1 MTRDAIPDAELAAR
15 VHAASLHLLRRLAQ
29 EDRATGVS
37 APRLSALSVLVF
49 GGPRTI
55 GSLATI
61 EGVTPPT
68 MTRLVA
74 AMTGDG
80 LVERLPD
87 ATDRRLVLVRASASG
102 RSLLLAGRDRR
113 VATLA
118 AMLAPL
124 TPKER
129 RRLDAA
135 AAIVESMLMNG
146 AGQPAERAR
155 HSARRPDPVPAVAG
169 PRSGLR

>member
-1 MTRDAIPDAELAAR
+1 MARAAVPDDELAAR
-15 VHAASLHLLRRLAQ
+15 LHAAALHLLRRLAQ
-29 EDRATGVS
+29 EGRATGIS

-55 GSLATI
+55 GGLAAI

-74 AMTGDG
+74 AMVADG
-80 LVERLPD
+80 LLERLND
-87 ATDRRLVLVRASASG
+87 SADRRVVRVEATTAG

-118 AMLAPL
+118 AMLKPL
-124 TPKER
+124 STKER

-135 AAIVESMLMNG
+135 ASIMESML
-146 AGQPAERAR
+146 AAR
-155 HSARRPDPVPAVAG
+155 
-169 PRSGLR
+169 L

>member
-1 MTRDAIPDAELAAR
+1 MTDEALAAR

-29 EDRATGVS
+29 EDRALGIS

-55 GSLATI
+55 GSLAAA

-68 MTRLVA
+68 MTRLIAGMVA
-74 AMTGDG
+74 AG

-87 ATDRRLVLVRASASG
+87 ESDRRVVRVQASEPG
-102 RSLLLAGRDRR
+102 RTLLLSGRDRR
-113 VATLA
+113 VSALT
-118 AMLAPL
+118 AMIGPR

-129 RRLDAA
+129 RRLAA
-135 AAIVESMLMNG
+135 SAEIVEQML
-146 AGQPAERAR
+146 AE
-155 HSARRPDPVPAVAG
+155 
-169 PRSGLR
+169 PR

>member
-1 MTRDAIPDAELAAR
+1 MARTAIPDDELAAR
-15 VHAASLHLLRRLAQ
+15 VHSAALHLLRRLAQ

-55 GSLATI
+55 GTLAGI

-74 AMTGDG
+74 AMAADG
-80 LVERLPD
+80 LVERLEDP
-87 ATDRRLVLVRASASG
+87 ADRRVVRVQASAAG
-102 RSLLLAGRDRR
+102 RSLLLTGRDRR

-118 AMLAPL
+118 ALVKPL
-124 TPKER
+124 SPKER

-135 AAIVESMLMNG
+135 ATIIESMLAPG
-146 AGQPAERAR
+146 
-155 HSARRPDPVPAVAG
+155 S
-169 PRSGLR
+169 

>member
-1 MTRDAIPDAELAAR
+1 MARPVVPDEELAAR
-15 VHAASLHLLRRLAQ
+15 IHSAALHLLRRLAQ
-29 EDRATGVS
+29 DDRATGVS

-55 GSLATI
+55 GELAGI

-74 AMTGDG
+74 AMVADG
-80 LVERLPD
+80 LI
-87 ATDRRLVLVRASASG
+87 DRREDPADRRVVRVQASATG

-118 AMLAPL
+118 AMVKPL
-124 TPKER
+124 TAKER

-135 AAIVESMLMNG
+135 AATIERMLAPG
-146 AGQPAERAR
+146 A
-155 HSARRPDPVPAVAG
+155 
-169 PRSGLR
+169 

>member
-1 MTRDAIPDAELAAR
+1 MTDEALAAR
-15 VHAASLHLLRRLAQ
+15 LHAASLHLLRRLAQ
-29 EDRATGVS
+29 EDRALGIS

-55 GSLATI
+55 GSLAAA

-74 AMTGDG
+74 GMVADG

-87 ATDRRLVLVRASASG
+87 ESDRRVVRVSASATG

-118 AMLAPL
+118 SMIGPRTA
-124 TPKER
+124 KER
-129 RRLDAA
+129 RRLATAA
-135 AAIVESMLMNG
+135 EIVEGMLVD
-146 AGQPAERAR
+146 AR
-155 HSARRPDPVPAVAG
+155 
-169 PRSGLR
+169 

>member
-1 MTRDAIPDAELAAR
+1 MARPAVPDDELAAR
-15 VHAASLHLLRRLAQ
+15 IHSAALHLLRRLAQ

-55 GSLATI
+55 GALASI

-74 AMTGDG
+74 AMVADG
-80 LVERLPD
+80 LVERLEDP
-87 ATDRRLVLVRASASG
+87 ADRRVVRLQASPAG

-118 AMLAPL
+118 AMVKPL
-124 TPKER
+124 SPKER
-129 RRLDAA
+129 RRLAAAA
-135 AAIVESMLMNG
+135 AAIERMLAPG
-146 AGQPAERAR
+146 A
-155 HSARRPDPVPAVAG
+155 
-169 PRSGLR
+169 

>member
-1 MTRDAIPDAELAAR
+1 MARDATPDELPGRLHSAA
-15 VHAASLHLLRRLAQ
+15 LHLLRRLAQ

-55 GSLATI
+55 GSLAAM

-80 LVERLPD
+80 LVERFPD
-87 ATDRRLVLVRASASG
+87 DEDRRIVRVAATDRGRA
-102 RSLLLAGRDRR
+102 LLLTGRDRR
-113 VATLA
+113 VATLG
-118 AMLAPL
+118 AMLEPL

-129 RRLDAA
+129 RRLATAA
-135 AAIVESMLMNG
+135 GLIERMLG
-146 AGQPAERAR
+146 EG
-155 HSARRPDPVPAVAG
+155 H
-169 PRSGLR
+169 

>member
-1 MTRDAIPDAELAAR
+1 MARDAMTDEALAAR
-15 VHAASLHLLRRLAQ
+15 VHSASLHLLRRLAQ
-29 EDRATGVS
+29 EDRAVGIS

-55 GSLATI
+55 GSLASV

-74 AMTGDG
+74 GMAADG

-87 ATDRRLVLVRASASG
+87 TSDRRVVRVAASESG
-102 RSLLLAGRDRR
+102 RTLLLAGRDRR

-118 AMLAPL
+118 AMIGPR

-129 RRLDAA
+129 RRLASAA
-135 AAIVESMLMNG
+135 EILEGML
-146 AGQPAERAR
+146 ADT
-155 HSARRPDPVPAVAG
+155 H
-169 PRSGLR
+169 

>member
-1 MTRDAIPDAELAAR
+1 VARPVVPDDELAAR
-15 VHAASLHLLRRLAQ
+15 VHSAALHLLRRLAQ

-49 GGPRTI
+49 SGPRTI
-55 GSLATI
+55 GALASI

-74 AMTGDG
+74 AMVADG
-80 LVERLPD
+80 LVERLEDP
-87 ATDRRLVLVRASASG
+87 ADRRVVRVQASPAG

-113 VATLA
+113 VATLS
-118 AMLAPL
+118 AMVKPL
-124 TPKER
+124 SPKER

-135 AAIVESMLMNG
+135 AAAIERMLAPG
-146 AGQPAERAR
+146 A
-155 HSARRPDPVPAVAG
+155 
-169 PRSGLR
+169 

>member
-1 MTRDAIPDAELAAR
+1 MARSAIPDDELAAR
-15 VHAASLHLLRRLAQ
+15 VHSAALHLLRRLAQ

-55 GSLATI
+55 GALAST

-68 MTRLVA
+68 MTRLVSAMA
-74 AMTGDG
+74 ADG

-87 ATDRRLVLVRASASG
+87 AADRRVVRVQASATG
-102 RSLLLAGRDRR
+102 RSLLLTGRDRR

-118 AMLAPL
+118 AMLKQL

-135 AAIVESMLMNG
+135 AATIERML
-146 AGQPAERAR
+146 APK
-155 HSARRPDPVPAVAG
+155 P
-169 PRSGLR
+169 

>member
-1 MTRDAIPDAELAAR
+1 VVKASRTNDAELPARLHSAA
-15 VHAASLHLLRRLAQ
+15 LHLLRRLAQ

-55 GSLATI
+55 GFLAGI

-74 AMTGDG
+74 GMVADG

-87 ATDRRLVLVRASASG
+87 PDDRRVVRVSASERG
-102 RSLLLAGRDRR
+102 RALLLSGRGRR

-118 AMLAPL
+118 AMIAPL
-124 TPKER
+124 TAKER
-129 RRLDAA
+129 RRLEAA
-135 AAIVESMLMNG
+135 ARIIETML
-146 AGQPAERAR
+146 
-155 HSARRPDPVPAVAG
+155 SG
-169 PRSGLR
+169 PRT

>member
-1 MTRDAIPDAELAAR
+1 MTRPVIPDDELAAR
-15 VHAASLHLLRRLAQ
+15 VHSAALHLLRRLAQ
-29 EDRATGVS
+29 DDRATGVS

-55 GSLATI
+55 GELASL

-74 AMTGDG
+74 AMVADG
-80 LVERLPD
+80 LI
-87 ATDRRLVLVRASASG
+87 DRREDPADRRVVRVQASATG

-118 AMLAPL
+118 AMVKPL
-124 TPKER
+124 TAKER

-135 AAIVESMLMNG
+135 AATIERMLAPG
-146 AGQPAERAR
+146 A
-155 HSARRPDPVPAVAG
+155 
-169 PRSGLR
+169 

>member
-1 MTRDAIPDAELAAR
+1 VVDIAVILVALTGRSLGTATNIRQMARTATPDDELAAR
-15 VHAASLHLLRRLAQ
+15 LHSAALHLLRRLAQ

-55 GSLATI
+55 GSLAAI

-74 AMTGDG
+74 AMVGDG
-80 LVERLPD
+80 LVVRTPD
-87 ATDRRLVLVRASASG
+87 ETDRRVVRVAASETG
-102 RSLLLAGRDRR
+102 RALLLAGRDRR

-118 AMLAPL
+118 AMIAPL
-124 TPKER
+124 TAKER
-129 RRLDAA
+129 RRLEASA
-135 AAIVESMLMNG
+135 TIIERMLTTP
-146 AGQPAERAR
+146 PA
-155 HSARRPDPVPAVAG
+155 
-169 PRSGLR
+169 

>member
-1 MTRDAIPDAELAAR
+1 MAKTATPDELPAR
-15 VHAASLHLLRRLAQ
+15 VHAAALHLLRRLAQ
-29 EDRATGVS
+29 EDRAVGVS
-37 APRLSALSVLVF
+37 PPRLSALSVLVF

-55 GSLATI
+55 GALAAI

-74 AMTGDG
+74 GMVADG
-80 LVERLPD
+80 LVDRQLDE
-87 ATDRRLVLVRASASG
+87 TDRRVVRVAASERG

-118 AMLAPL
+118 AMIEPL

-129 RRLDAA
+129 RRLEAA
-135 AAIVESMLMNG
+135 AAIIERML
-146 AGQPAERAR
+146 A
-155 HSARRPDPVPAVAG
+155 SAG
-169 PRSGLR
+169 PTAHRTGS

>member
-1 MTRDAIPDAELAAR
+1 MARTAVPDDELAAR
-15 VHAASLHLLRRLAQ
+15 IHSAALHLLRRLAQ
-29 EDRATGVS
+29 DDRATGVS

-55 GSLATI
+55 GALAAV

-74 AMTGDG
+74 AMVADG
-80 LVERLPD
+80 LVDRLSDPS
-87 ATDRRLVLVRASASG
+87 DRRVVKVQASATG

-113 VATLA
+113 VATLVT
-118 AMLAPL
+118 MLKPL

-129 RRLDAA
+129 RRLNAA
-135 AAIVESMLMNG
+135 AATIELMLAPKG
-146 AGQPAERAR
+146 
-155 HSARRPDPVPAVAG
+155 
-169 PRSGLR
+169 

>member
-1 MTRDAIPDAELAAR
+1 MAREAMTDEALAAR

-29 EDRATGVS
+29 EDRALGIS

-55 GSLATI
+55 GSLAGA

-74 AMTGDG
+74 GMVADG

-87 ATDRRLVLVRASASG
+87 DTDRRVVRVSASASG
-102 RSLLLAGRDRR
+102 RSLLLTGRDRR
-113 VATLA
+113 VAILA
-118 AMLAPL
+118 AMIGPRTA
-124 TPKER
+124 KER
-129 RRLDAA
+129 RRLAA
-135 AAIVESMLMNG
+135 AAEIVEGML
-146 AGQPAERAR
+146 A
-155 HSARRPDPVPAVAG
+155 DP
-169 PRSGLR
+169 R

>member
-1 MTRDAIPDAELAAR
+1 MAHDAIPDDELAAR
-15 VHAASLHLLRRLAQ
+15 LHSAALHLLRRLAQ
-29 EDRATGVS
+29 DDRATGVS
-37 APRLSALSVLVF
+37 PSRLSALSVLVF

-55 GSLATI
+55 GSLAAL

-74 AMTGDG
+74 AMAADG

-87 ATDRRLVLVRASASG
+87 PGDRRVVQVAASTSG

-118 AMLAPL
+118 ALIAPL

-129 RRLDAA
+129 RRLGSAA
-135 AAIVESMLMNG
+135 FIMEAML
-146 AGQPAERAR
+146 APRA
-155 HSARRPDPVPAVAG
+155 
-169 PRSGLR
+169 

>member
-1 MTRDAIPDAELAAR
+1 MARPVVPDEELAAR
-15 VHAASLHLLRRLAQ
+15 VHSAALHLLRRLAQ
-29 EDRATGVS
+29 DDRATGVS

-55 GSLATI
+55 GELAGI

-74 AMTGDG
+74 AMVADG
-80 LVERLPD
+80 LI
-87 ATDRRLVLVRASASG
+87 DRREDPADRRVVRVQASATG

-118 AMLAPL
+118 AMVKPL
-124 TPKER
+124 TAKER

-135 AAIVESMLMNG
+135 AATIERMLAPG
-146 AGQPAERAR
+146 A
-155 HSARRPDPVPAVAG
+155 
-169 PRSGLR
+169 

>member
-1 MTRDAIPDAELAAR
+1 MARPAVPDDELAAR
-15 VHAASLHLLRRLAQ
+15 VHSAALHLLRRLAQ
-29 EDRATGVS
+29 DDRATGVS

-55 GSLATI
+55 GELAGI

-74 AMTGDG
+74 AMVADG
-80 LVERLPD
+80 LI
-87 ATDRRLVLVRASASG
+87 DRREDPADRRVVRVEASATG

-118 AMLAPL
+118 AMVKPL
-124 TPKER
+124 TAKER

-135 AAIVESMLMNG
+135 AATIERMLAPG
-146 AGQPAERAR
+146 T
-155 HSARRPDPVPAVAG
+155 
-169 PRSGLR
+169 

>member
-1 MTRDAIPDAELAAR
+1 MTDEALAAR
-15 VHAASLHLLRRLAQ
+15 LHSASLHLLRRLAQ
-29 EDRATGVS
+29 EDRALGIS

-55 GSLATI
+55 GSLAAA

-74 AMTGDG
+74 GMAAHG

-87 ATDRRLVLVRASASG
+87 ETDRRVVRVSASETG

-113 VATLA
+113 VGTLA
-118 AMLAPL
+118 SMIGPR

-129 RRLDAA
+129 RRLAA
-135 AAIVESMLMNG
+135 SAEIIEAMLS
-146 AGQPAERAR
+146 EAR
-155 HSARRPDPVPAVAG
+155 
-169 PRSGLR
+169 

>member
-1 MTRDAIPDAELAAR
+1 MVKTATPDELPAR
-15 VHAASLHLLRRLAQ
+15 VHSAALHLLRRLAQ

-37 APRLSALSVLVF
+37 PSRLSALSVLVF

-55 GSLATI
+55 GSLAAV

-74 AMTGDG
+74 GMVAEG
-80 LVERLPD
+80 LVERVAD
-87 ATDRRLVLVRASASG
+87 TNDRRVVRVSASERG
-102 RSLLLAGRDRR
+102 RAVLLAGRDRR
-113 VATLA
+113 VTALA

-129 RRLDAA
+129 RRLATAA
-135 AAIVESMLMNG
+135 GIIERILAPG
-146 AGQPAERAR
+146 PAKGPSGR
-155 HSARRPDPVPAVAG
+155 H
-169 PRSGLR
+169 

>member
-1 MTRDAIPDAELAAR
+1 MARPAVPDEELAAR
-15 VHAASLHLLRRLAQ
+15 VHSAALHLLRRLAQ
-29 EDRATGVS
+29 DDRATGVS

-55 GSLATI
+55 GELAGL

-74 AMTGDG
+74 AMVADG
-80 LVERLPD
+80 LI
-87 ATDRRLVLVRASASG
+87 DRREDPADRRVVRVQASATG

-113 VATLA
+113 VAALA
-118 AMLAPL
+118 AMVKPL
-124 TPKER
+124 TAKER

-135 AAIVESMLMNG
+135 AATIERMLAPG
-146 AGQPAERAR
+146 A
-155 HSARRPDPVPAVAG
+155 
-169 PRSGLR
+169 

>member
-1 MTRDAIPDAELAAR
+1 MVTDNELAAR
-15 VHAASLHLLRRLAQ
+15 VHSAALHLLRRLAQ
-29 EDRATGVS
+29 DDRATGVS

-55 GSLATI
+55 GELAGI

-74 AMTGDG
+74 AMVADG
-80 LVERLPD
+80 LI
-87 ATDRRLVLVRASASG
+87 DRREDPADRRVVRVQASATG

-118 AMLAPL
+118 AMVKPL
-124 TPKER
+124 TAKER

-135 AAIVESMLMNG
+135 AATIERMLAPG
-146 AGQPAERAR
+146 G
-155 HSARRPDPVPAVAG
+155 
-169 PRSGLR
+169 